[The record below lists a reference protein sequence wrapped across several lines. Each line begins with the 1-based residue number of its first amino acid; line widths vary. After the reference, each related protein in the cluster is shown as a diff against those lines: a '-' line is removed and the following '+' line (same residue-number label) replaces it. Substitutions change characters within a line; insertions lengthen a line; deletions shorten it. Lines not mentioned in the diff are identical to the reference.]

1 MTATETLS
9 VLEAAQKLFGLT
21 NAELE
26 KLQNDPEQ
34 MQIMADIIEASQ
46 SSWPNPSD

>member
-21 NAELE
+21 NVELE

-34 MQIMADIIEASQ
+34 LLVLADIVEAS
-46 SSWPNPSD
+46 

>member
-34 MQIMADIIEASQ
+34 LLVLADIVEAS
-46 SSWPNPSD
+46 

>member
-9 VLEAAQKLFGLT
+9 ILEAAQKLFGLT

-26 KLQNDPEQ
+26 KLAEDPEQ
-34 MQIMADIIEASQ
+34 LLIIADIVAASQ
-46 SSWPNPSD
+46 

>member
-9 VLEAAQKLFGLT
+9 ILEAAQKLFGLS

-26 KLQNDPEQ
+26 KLAEDSEQ
-34 MQIMADIIEASQ
+34 LLVLADIVKASQ
-46 SSWPNPSD
+46 

>member
-26 KLQNDPEQ
+26 KLAADPEQ
-34 MQIMADIIEASQ
+34 MLIISDLLADV
-46 SSWPNPSD
+46 